1 MTQPSAARDDTR
13 TTVHLVRHGEVYNPN
28 KLLYGRMPGYHL
40 SSRGRS
46 MAAVTAKFFAGRD
59 VVYLAAS
66 PLERAQETAAP
77 IAEVTGC
84 EVDTL
89 EDIIEAANT
98 FEGLRTK
105 GWRSQLLNP
114 IRWRH
119 MTNPLEPSWGEPYEE
134 ILKRMLAAVDNVR
147 ERAEGH
153 EAVLVSHQLPIV
165 MVQRYVQ
172 GKRPQHVK
180 RECDLAS
187 VTSLV
192 FDGDRVIDWEYA
204 TPAAHI

>member
-1 MTQPSAARDDTR
+1 MTR
-13 TTVHLVRHGEVYNPN
+13 TTVHLVRHGEVYNP
-28 KLLYGRMPGYHL
+28 KKVLYGRMPGYHL

-46 MAAVTAKFFAGRD
+46 MAAVTAQFFDGRD
-59 VVYLAAS
+59 VTYLAAS

-84 EVDTL
+84 EIQTR
-89 EDIIEAANT
+89 EDIIEAGNT

-105 GWRSQLLNP
+105 GWRSQLLHP
-114 IRWRH
+114 VRWRH
-119 MTNPLEPSWGEPYEE
+119 MVNPFEPSWGEAYADICE
-134 ILKRMLAAVDNVR
+134 RMCAAVDDAR
-147 ERAEGH
+147 EKAEGH
-153 EAVLVSHQLPIV
+153 EAVMVSHQLPIV

-172 GKRPQHVK
+172 GKRLAHAS

-192 FDGDRVIDWEYA
+192 FDGDVVVDWSYT
-204 TPAAHI
+204 TPAEKI

>member
-1 MTQPSAARDDTR
+1 MAR
-13 TTVHLVRHGEVYNPN
+13 TTVHLVRHGEVYNP
-28 KLLYGRMPGYHL
+28 KKILYGRMPGYHL

-46 MAAVTAKFFAGRD
+46 MAAATSKFFEGRD
-59 VVYLAAS
+59 VTYLAAS
-66 PLERAQETAAP
+66 PLERAQETATP

-84 EVDTL
+84 EIQTRS
-89 EDIIEAANT
+89 DIIEAGNT

-105 GWRSQLLNP
+105 GWRSQLINP

-134 ILKRMLAAVDNVR
+134 ILARMLAAVEDAR
-147 ERAEGH
+147 AHAEGH
-153 EAVLVSHQLPIV
+153 EAVMVSHQLPIV
-165 MVQRYVQ
+165 MVQRHVQ
-172 GKRPQHVK
+172 GKRLAHAS

-192 FDGDRVIDWEYA
+192 FDGDDVVDWAYS
-204 TPAAHI
+204 TPAAEI